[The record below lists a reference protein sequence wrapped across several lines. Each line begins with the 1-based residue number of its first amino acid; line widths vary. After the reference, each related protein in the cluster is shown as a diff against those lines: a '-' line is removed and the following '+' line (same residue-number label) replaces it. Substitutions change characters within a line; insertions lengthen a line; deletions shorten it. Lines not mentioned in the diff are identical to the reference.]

1 MNAITYGFGKVR
13 RRTGHPPRAVAV
25 NRAVLADFAVTALID
40 EAHLTPKPALVD
52 QRGCGAHADLDLP
65 TMLRSANS
73 LRGAFAAMADAA
85 FGQEP
90 SQSLRKT
97 LAVIGRE
104 GERATLAATSNTH
117 RGAIWVLGLL
127 TAGVAMADADRTAE
141 GIAARAAE
149 VARYPDRFAPVA
161 ESNGSRVC
169 VRYGVAGARGE
180 AATGFPHVANIG
192 LPALRAGRGGGLAE
206 EDVRLDVL
214 MSIMASLDDTCLLH
228 RGGRAALTTARRG
241 ARALLEAGGA
251 STAMGCQALFR
262 LDAELLALNAS
273 PGGSADLLAAVLF
286 LDQLGARPERMLR
299 PSSSWR

>member
-1 MNAITYGFGKVR
+1 PNMGHDPKGR
-13 RRTGHPPRAVAV
+13 RHSTPAW
-25 NRAVLADFAVTALID
+25 LSLI
-40 EAHLTPKPALVD
+40 
-52 QRGCGAHADLDLP
+52 
-65 TMLRSANS
+65 
-73 LRGAFAAMADAA
+73 
-85 FGQEP
+85 
-90 SQSLRKT
+90 
-97 LAVIGRE
+97 
-104 GERATLAATSNTH
+104 
-117 RGAIWVLGLL
+117 
-127 TAGVAMADADRTAE
+127 TAE
-141 GIAARAAE
+141 SDVVRGRKLVVQLAE
-149 VARYPDRFAPVA
+149 TYQKGGQPVIVESLDAVQVGKASGMPIAPVA

-262 LDAELLALNAS
+262 LDAELLALNAL